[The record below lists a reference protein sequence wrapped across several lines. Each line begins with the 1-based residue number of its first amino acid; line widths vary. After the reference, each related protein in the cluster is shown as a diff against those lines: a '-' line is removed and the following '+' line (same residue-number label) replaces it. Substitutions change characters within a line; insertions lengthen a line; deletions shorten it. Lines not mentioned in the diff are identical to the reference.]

1 MSVQF
6 HTRRVTHG
14 KIRYATSLITTSALS
29 LFMGQRVSA
38 QNFMTLDHPGPAN
51 TALNGINN
59 SGKIV
64 GQAGSPGKWK
74 GFVYA
79 GITFTDVIVSCD
91 KCESTIAYG
100 INHWGDVVGSH
111 FTGDR
116 DWGFVAIGGRVT
128 ISPTD
133 ASIQLPQASMRKIK
147 LSARTQMVIW

>member
-1 MSVQF
+1 MA
-6 HTRRVTHG
+6 
-14 KIRYATSLITTSALS
+14 KIHYATSLITTCARS
-29 LFMGQRVSA
+29 LFLGQRVSA
-38 QNFMTLDHPGPAN
+38 QNFMTLDHPRVAN
-51 TALNGINN
+51 TVLNGINN

-74 GFVYA
+74 GFVYD
-79 GITFTDVIVSCD
+79 GITFPDVIVSCD
-91 KCESTIAYG
+91 KCQQRVLYG
-100 INHWGDVVGSH
+100 INHGDVLGSY